1 MDAANLPVRQSDF
14 DTAMMLTG
22 VGKDIFHY
30 ASREAPCWLVF
41 FQDDI
46 HRFARSDTPAKGRF
60 FLWSAVREPFL

>member
-1 MDAANLPVRQSDF
+1 MDAANLPVRQPDF

-22 VGKDIFHY
+22 VCKDIFHDT
-30 ASREAPCWLVF
+30 SREAPCGLVL

-46 HRFARSDTPAKGRF
+46 HRFARSDMPTKGRF